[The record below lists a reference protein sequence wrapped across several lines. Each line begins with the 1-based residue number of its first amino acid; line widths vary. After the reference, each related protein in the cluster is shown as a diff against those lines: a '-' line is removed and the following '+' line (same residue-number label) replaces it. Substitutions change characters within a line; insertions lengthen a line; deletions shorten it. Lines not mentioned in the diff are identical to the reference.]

1 MMTKPTVKL
10 TVKEKTQV
18 SPVTDAHL
26 KNEPTLS
33 QDVLEAVP
41 AWGAAQLR
49 WLEAHRDKLIELE
62 DRMAELEGTASFH
75 LRWREEIFER
85 VSALE
90 PVVGNLFDRVAALEA
105 LLREFFDKTEWV
117 DMLEP
122 KAEPEPL
129 CPQGDLD

>member
-1 MMTKPTVKL
+1 MTKPTVKL

-33 QDVLEAVP
+33 QDCLEAVP
-41 AWGAAQLR
+41 AWGEALIEHVEKQGELMEDIIKYQGK
-49 WLEAHRDKLIELE
+49 LEA
-62 DRMAELEGTASFH
+62 
-75 LRWREEIFER
+75 R
-85 VSALE
+85 VAALE

-105 LLREFFDKTEWV
+105 L
-117 DMLEP
+117 
-122 KAEPEPL
+122 